1 MNTCRDTLGGLRRAC
16 LGFLLFASLT
26 GCALAPPALDV
37 QTLLADGLFQHPA
50 RPAEADSAMALDA
63 PMRAYLNRTLLNRQ
77 LPQGKARALFEAL
90 YGVPTPAVESRLS
103 LRLDYDAGGTR
114 NAAQAFA
121 ARSGNCLSLVLMTA
135 AFAREMGLV
144 ITYQSAQLDD
154 AFSRDG
160 ELTLRSGHVNL
171 LLGPRPPAGDWRS
184 IGIGPDPD
192 RLQIDFLPP
201 DELRGLRT
209 VPVSEATVLAMYMNN
224 RAAETLARAAGAG
237 ATPNL
242 GSLAAPAAA
251 PAAGQPIAQAY
262 AWVRE
267 SLRHDPGFGPAL
279 NTLGVIYQRA
289 GHLSAAA
296 RVYEQLL
303 AREPRSVAALWN
315 LAQVREAQGQPQAA
329 ALLNER
335 RRLLEP
341 VPPFHYL
348 ALGEA
353 ALASGDLGAAG
364 ELFERE
370 QRLTGESH
378 SLHFQRARL
387 SFMRGDRAAA
397 QRELQLALHIS
408 PGGEVQQRYAGK
420 LAWLRDQGRF

>member
-1 MNTCRDTLGGLRRAC
+1 MNTLRQMPAGLRRAGV
-16 LGFLLFASLT
+16 GFLLIASLA
-26 GCALAPPALDV
+26 GCALAPPALDA
-37 QTLLADGLFQHPA
+37 QSLLDDSLFQHPA
-50 RPAEADSAMALDA
+50 RPAEADAAMALDA
-63 PMRAYLNRTLLNRQ
+63 SMRAYLHSALLSRQ
-77 LPQGKARALFEAL
+77 LPQGKARALFDAL
-90 YGVPTPAVESRLS
+90 YGVPAPTAENRLS
-103 LRLDYDAGGTR
+103 LRLDYAAGATR

-144 ITYQSAQLDD
+144 VSYQSAQLDN

-171 LLGPRPPAGDWRS
+171 LLGPRPLVGDWRS

-209 VPVSEATVLAMYMNN
+209 VPISEATVLAMYMNN
-224 RAAETLARAAGAG
+224 RAAETLARSAGVGAALAGA
-237 ATPNL
+237 
-242 GSLAAPAAA
+242 PAVDSN
-251 PAAGQPIAQAY
+251 IAQAY

-267 SLRHDPGFGPAL
+267 SLRRDPGFGPAL
-279 NTLGVIYQRA
+279 NTLGVVYQRA
-289 GHLSAAA
+289 GHLNAAA
-296 RVYEQLL
+296 EVYEQLL
-303 AREPRSVAALWN
+303 AREPRSVAAMWN
-315 LAQVREAQGQPQAA
+315 LAQVREAQGQPLVAA
-329 ALLNER
+329 QLNAR
-335 RRLLEP
+335 RHQLEP

-353 ALASGDLGAAG
+353 ALARGDLGQAG
-364 ELFERE
+364 ALFERE

-387 SFMRGDRAAA
+387 SFMQGDRAAA
-397 QRELQLALHIS
+397 QRELQLALHSS
-408 PGGEVQQRYAGK
+408 PGGAVQQRYAGK
-420 LAWLRDQGRF
+420 LAWLREQGRL

>member
-1 MNTCRDTLGGLRRAC
+1 MNTCRDTLGGLRRA
-16 LGFLLFASLT
+16 GFGLLLIASLA
-26 GCALAPPALDV
+26 GCALVPPALDAKS
-37 QTLLADGLFQHPA
+37 LFDDSLFQHPA
-50 RPAEADSAMALDA
+50 RPAEADNAMALDA
-63 PMRAYLNRTLLNRQ
+63 SMRAYLHSALLNRH
-77 LPQGKARALFEAL
+77 LPQGKARALFDAL
-90 YGVPTPAVESRLS
+90 YGVPAPTAESRLS
-103 LRLDYDAGGTR
+103 LRLDYAAGGTR

-144 ITYQSAQLDD
+144 ISYQSAQLDD

-160 ELTLRSGHVNL
+160 ELTLRSGHLNL
-171 LLGPRPPAGDWRS
+171 VLGPRPPAGDWRS

-237 ATPNL
+237 AAQA
-242 GSLAAPAAA
+242 GAPAADS
-251 PAAGQPIAQAY
+251 GIAQAY

-279 NTLGVIYQRA
+279 NTLGVVYQRA

-296 RVYEQLL
+296 SVYEQLL
-303 AREPRSVAALWN
+303 AREPRSVAAMWN
-315 LAQVREAQGQPQAA
+315 LAQVREAQGQPLVAA
-329 ALLNER
+329 QLNAR
-335 RRLLEP
+335 RRQLEP

-353 ALASGDLGAAG
+353 ALARGDLGQAG
-364 ELFERE
+364 ALFERE

-387 SFMRGDRAAA
+387 SFMQGDRAAA
-397 QRELQLALHIS
+397 QRELQLALHTS

-420 LAWLRDQGRF
+420 LAWLREQGRL

>member
-1 MNTCRDTLGGLRRAC
+1 MNTLRQMPAGLRRA
-16 LGFLLFASLT
+16 GPGLLLIVSLA
-26 GCALAPPALDV
+26 GCALVPPALDAKS
-37 QTLLADGLFQHPA
+37 LFDDSLFQHPA
-50 RPAEADSAMALDA
+50 RPAEADKAMALDA
-63 PMRAYLNRTLLNRQ
+63 SMRAYLHSALLNRH
-77 LPQGKARALFEAL
+77 LPQGKARALFDAL
-90 YGVPTPAVESRLS
+90 YGVPAPTAESRLS
-103 LRLDYDAGGTR
+103 LRLDYAAGGTR

-144 ITYQSAQLDD
+144 ISYQSAQLDD

-171 LLGPRPPAGDWRS
+171 VLGPRPPAGDWRS

-237 ATPNL
+237 AAQA
-242 GSLAAPAAA
+242 GAPAADS
-251 PAAGQPIAQAY
+251 GIAQAY

-279 NTLGVIYQRA
+279 NTLGVVYQRA

-296 RVYEQLL
+296 SVYEQLL
-303 AREPRSVAALWN
+303 AREPRSVAAMWN
-315 LAQVREAQGQPQAA
+315 LAQVREAQGQPLVAA
-329 ALLNER
+329 QLNAR
-335 RRLLEP
+335 RRQLEP

-353 ALASGDLGAAG
+353 ALARGDLGQAG
-364 ELFERE
+364 ALFERE

-387 SFMRGDRAAA
+387 SFMQGDRAAA
-397 QRELQLALHIS
+397 QRELQLALHTS

-420 LAWLRDQGRF
+420 LAWLREQGRL

>member
-1 MNTCRDTLGGLRRAC
+1 MNTLRQMPAGLRRAG
-16 LGFLLFASLT
+16 LGLLLIVSLA
-26 GCALAPPALDV
+26 GCALAPPALDAKS
-37 QTLLADGLFQHPA
+37 LFDDSLFQHPA
-50 RPAEADSAMALDA
+50 RPAEADKAMALDA
-63 PMRAYLNRTLLNRQ
+63 SMRAYLHSALLNRH

-90 YGVPTPAVESRLS
+90 YGVPTSAVESRLS

-144 ITYQSAQLDD
+144 ISYQSAQLDD

-171 LLGPRPPAGDWRS
+171 VLGPRPPAGDWRS

-237 ATPNL
+237 AAQA
-242 GSLAAPAAA
+242 GAPAADS
-251 PAAGQPIAQAY
+251 GIAQAY

-279 NTLGVIYQRA
+279 NTLGVVYQRA

-296 RVYEQLL
+296 SVYEQLL
-303 AREPRSVAALWN
+303 AREPRSVAAMWN
-315 LAQVREAQGQPQAA
+315 LAQVREAQGQPLVAA
-329 ALLNER
+329 QLNAR
-335 RRLLEP
+335 RRQLEP

-353 ALASGDLGAAG
+353 ALARGDLGQAG
-364 ELFERE
+364 ALFERE

-387 SFMRGDRAAA
+387 SFMQGDRAAA
-397 QRELQLALHIS
+397 QRELQLALHTS

-420 LAWLRDQGRF
+420 LAWLREQGRL

>member
-1 MNTCRDTLGGLRRAC
+1 MNTLRQMPAGLRRAG
-16 LGFLLFASLT
+16 LGLLLIVSLA
-26 GCALAPPALDV
+26 GCALVPPALDAKS
-37 QTLLADGLFQHPA
+37 LFDDSLFQHPA
-50 RPAEADSAMALDA
+50 RPAEADKAMALDA
-63 PMRAYLNRTLLNRQ
+63 SMRAYLHSALLNRQ

-90 YGVPTPAVESRLS
+90 YGVPAPTAESRLS
-103 LRLDYDAGGTR
+103 LRLDYAAGGTR

-144 ITYQSAQLDD
+144 ISYQSAQLDD

-171 LLGPRPPAGDWRS
+171 VLGPRPPAGDWRS

-237 ATPNL
+237 AAQA
-242 GSLAAPAAA
+242 GAPAADS
-251 PAAGQPIAQAY
+251 GIAQAY

-279 NTLGVIYQRA
+279 NTLGVVYQRA

-296 RVYEQLL
+296 SVYEQLL
-303 AREPRSVAALWN
+303 AREPRSVAAMWN
-315 LAQVREAQGQPQAA
+315 LAQVREAQGQPLVAA
-329 ALLNER
+329 QLNAR
-335 RRLLEP
+335 RRQLEP

-353 ALASGDLGAAG
+353 ALARGDLGQAG
-364 ELFERE
+364 ALFERE

-387 SFMRGDRAAA
+387 SFMQGDRAAA
-397 QRELQLALHIS
+397 QRELQLALHTS

-420 LAWLRDQGRF
+420 LAWLREQGRL